1 MAKWHF
7 GTYFWAPPE
16 DYFLVASSATGLYG
30 VFGRITFWSLKMPQ
44 NHCFH
49 GISMTFWVVQASPE
63 VSMVIPQIPSASQK
77 QVILG
82 FWVSFWSVF
91 YWFLLISYWILLP
104 GTTFTLLLT
113 VQEAVFLLKVVV
125 LACFDHHLL
134 LKELLDLVLLL
145 WTIGFSLWG
154 PHFLLGEQG
163 LTYFYC

>member
-7 GTYFWAPPE
+7 GTYFWPPPE

-49 GISMTFWVVQASPE
+49 GIWRTFWVVQASPE

-104 GTTFTLLLT
+104 GPSQDPVYPSFDCPGG
-113 VQEAVFLLKVVV
+113 
-125 LACFDHHLL
+125 CFPV
-134 LKELLDLVLLL
+134 KSSC
-145 WTIGFSLWG
+145 FSLFW
-154 PHFLLGEQG
+154 PSFTVKSALR
-163 LTYFYC
+163 TRFYCCGP